1 MAYTLDSPCA
11 LDVETTGVKR
21 EDTADPRRA
30 SFVCAAVAPHGIV
43 TFNPPDVR
51 PGASVTVHNMPY
63 DAVVLDRWDANWD
76 DTKILAHIGGHPDT
90 TLKGL
95 QTRLL
100 GRPALHHDEA
110 EERGQVPEYNLYD
123 AINTWDLRPVLYD
136 GLRPETRRLYD
147 TLERPLL
154 PLWAKMTMEGCLAL
168 GTKILKANL
177 SWQEIQDVEV
187 GDEVVGF
194 DEFQQKGERY
204 RKLRRSRVL
213 AVTPSIAECFE
224 VVTDR
229 GTVTCTSNHRWL
241 ITDSHPADRLWRRT
255 DQLKLGHYLRWLSPP
270 TAPRTDWTAGY
281 LAGAFDGEGCA
292 APSIIVF
299 TQRIN
304 PMLDLVLAAL
314 HEENFRVR
322 AVQRLRKR
330 DDTVGVWV
338 KGGLPEQIRFFAR
351 FRPQRLRIPWEGMAG
366 GRTGTR
372 ARVIAI
378 RPLGRLP
385 VWDLTTTTATFI
397 AAGFYSHN
405 SFNLDKPALQAYR
418 TALAEDTEGVLTK
431 AEALLPRGRVVSRC
445 KKCELLRERM
455 ETGQR
460 CEDGKNH
467 SWDTKFEADLALN
480 LNSPEQLLAAFTDMG
495 LGVKDTGVDTI
506 RLVAHRHPGVRA
518 LLDYRT
524 LHKELSTY
532 VEPFLRIAESGRR
545 LGAVWRP
552 TGAWTGRVS
561 SAYPNLQNIPA
572 DLWRFFLP
580 PFVVADN
587 AQLEIRVAAHISQD
601 PQLMAACQGD
611 IHAEMQILYGL
622 PAGSEGR
629 RATKVG
635 TFGTMYLG
643 GPAVMLQKAQ
653 EYGVPMT
660 WKDAERLQGVV
671 MARMPDYFRW
681 AWSIADERVVDGLF
695 GRVHHIPL
703 GMDEGHMGREAVN
716 APIQGGA
723 ADICKFQMLALHR
736 AGYKVV
742 AQVHDS
748 VVVEVGESDLADAR
762 VEVPRI
768 MEGAAPELDVPI
780 KVEAK

>member
-1 MAYTLDSPCA
+1 MRVDSPCA

-43 TFNPPDVR
+43 TFHPPDVR

-63 DAVVLDRWDANWD
+63 DAVVLNRWDVNWD

-136 GLRPETRRLYD
+136 GLKPETRRLYD
-147 TLERPLL
+147 ELERPLL
-154 PLWAKMTMEGCLAL
+154 PLWAKMTMEG
-168 GTKILKANL
+168 
-177 SWQEIQDVEV
+177 
-187 GDEVVGF
+187 
-194 DEFQQKGERY
+194 
-204 RKLRRSRVL
+204 
-213 AVTPSIAECFE
+213 
-224 VVTDR
+224 
-229 GTVTCTSNHRWL
+229 
-241 ITDSHPADRLWRRT
+241 
-255 DQLKLGHYLRWLSPP
+255 
-270 TAPRTDWTAGY
+270 
-281 LAGAFDGEGCA
+281 
-292 APSIIVF
+292 
-299 TQRIN
+299 
-304 PMLDLVLAAL
+304 
-314 HEENFRVR
+314 
-322 AVQRLRKR
+322 
-330 DDTVGVWV
+330 
-338 KGGLPEQIRFFAR
+338 
-351 FRPQRLRIPWEGMAG
+351 
-366 GRTGTR
+366 
-372 ARVIAI
+372 
-378 RPLGRLP
+378 
-385 VWDLTTTTATFI
+385 
-397 AAGFYSHN
+397 
-405 SFNLDKPALQAYR
+405 SFNLDAPALQAYR
-418 TALAEDTEGVLTK
+418 TALAEDTEGALTK
-431 AEALLPRGRVVSRC
+431 AEVLLPRGRVVSRC

-455 ETGQR
+455 EKGQK

-467 SWDTKFEADLALN
+467 SWLEPEFDPDLALN
-480 LNSPEQLLAAFTDMG
+480 LNSPDQLLAAFTDMG
-495 LGVKDTGVDTI
+495 LGVKDTGVDTL

-532 VEPFLRIAESGRR
+532 VEPFLRIAEGGGR

-552 TGAWTGRVS
+552 WGAWTGRVS
-561 SAYPNLQNIPA
+561 SAYPNLQNIPP

-587 AQLEIRVAAHISQD
+587 AQLEVRVAAHISQD
-601 PQLMAACQGD
+601 PDLMEACRSED
-611 IHAEMQILYGL
+611 IHEEMMKLFGL
-622 PAGSEGR
+622 PER
-629 RATKVG
+629 RAAKVG
-635 TFGTMYLG
+635 LFGTMYLG
-643 GPAVMLQKAQ
+643 GPAVLLKKAQ
-653 EYGVPMT
+653 EYGVPMD
-660 WKDAERLQGVV
+660 WKQAERLQGRV
-671 MARMPDYFRW
+671 MSLMPDYFRW

-748 VVVEVGESDLADAR
+748 VVVEVGESDLADAK
-762 VEVPRI
+762 VDVPRI

-780 KVEAK
+780 KVEVK